1 MFFNRY
7 CLLRCLIALAIGVSA
22 ATLSWFTE
30 NNFEIPPELWHD
42 ISVASSLRPP
52 MHEFPLLWQNILSQ
66 FISHLG
72 LASCVSALKIAGAIS
87 LGLMSVLAFKFFSN
101 FIDKKEKNDFISLVI
116 ISLSTILFI
125 FSEPVW
131 LSSRILSPAMFLLF
145 LTMLV
150 LVLTQKA
157 VIGCSYFS
165 LVSAG
170 IFSGIL
176 AAETPLGVLSL
187 IFCIVSVR
195 LKDWDSCVIGDKPPS
210 LSNPIVAMVAIR
222 WTCLGFIISWAATI
236 AVNLTF
242 YRINGG
248 GGESDVV
255 IFISLVRYFVNYF
268 GVACRALS
276 PFGAFVMLVSIIA
289 PLVILLAR
297 RKKLCDLS
305 LMLPVRYAFFTAIV
319 GVIAFAQ
326 STGFRECHFWR
337 WMDDAFSSEYL
348 VSLGLLSSSLTVFLA
363 LRVFATDIFY
373 RNHTQIL
380 SETYVDAML
389 EESVILQRIISSY
402 KITTKVLRP
411 IACLLP
417 IVALVLVLPYKFDKT
432 RNEITAIVA
441 DIARESVDECADA
454 EMIFTDGSYDA
465 GIELFAAME
474 GKKLKALSL
483 MSKNGKYDTALR
495 LRGETS
501 EERMSLLKIGT
512 AEALRTWVK
521 ENNLIVSNIALQVG
535 MELWRKNID
544 AMPKAGGLVMRT
556 AGFAVGKS
564 EKAANRA
571 KAMAEQILELY
582 EKCDVSRIGYRELN
596 QLFVFG
602 QWRLSRMCRMR
613 ANEAERNGK
622 FDVAEIENE
631 LADRLDQANPEWRR
645 VQERMDWV
653 TKQQRVRLTPQEG
666 LKIGLERADFKLASV
681 YARQILTYDADDLKA
696 NFAVG
701 MGLFIDEEYGRAEKY
716 LRKCLVKAPNEPAVL
731 NNLAIALL
739 RLGRY
744 AEAETNAVK
753 ALEIM
758 PNSSEIRT
766 TLRHIRKAKTR
777 QKSP

>member
-1 MFFNRY
+1 
-7 CLLRCLIALAIGVSA
+7 
-22 ATLSWFTE
+22 
-30 NNFEIPPELWHD
+30 
-42 ISVASSLRPP
+42 
-52 MHEFPLLWQNILSQ
+52 
-66 FISHLG
+66 
-72 LASCVSALKIAGAIS
+72 
-87 LGLMSVLAFKFFSN
+87 
-101 FIDKKEKNDFISLVI
+101 
-116 ISLSTILFI
+116 
-125 FSEPVW
+125 
-131 LSSRILSPAMFLLF
+131 
-145 LTMLV
+145 
-150 LVLTQKA
+150 
-157 VIGCSYFS
+157 
-165 LVSAG
+165 
-170 IFSGIL
+170 
-176 AAETPLGVLSL
+176 
-187 IFCIVSVR
+187 
-195 LKDWDSCVIGDKPPS
+195 
-210 LSNPIVAMVAIR
+210 
-222 WTCLGFIISWAATI
+222 
-236 AVNLTF
+236 
-242 YRINGG
+242 
-248 GGESDVV
+248 
-255 IFISLVRYFVNYF
+255 
-268 GVACRALS
+268 
-276 PFGAFVMLVSIIA
+276 
-289 PLVILLAR
+289 
-297 RKKLCDLS
+297 
-305 LMLPVRYAFFTAIV
+305 
-319 GVIAFAQ
+319 
-326 STGFRECHFWR
+326 
-337 WMDDAFSSEYL
+337 
-348 VSLGLLSSSLTVFLA
+348 
-363 LRVFATDIFY
+363 
-373 RNHTQIL
+373 
-380 SETYVDAML
+380 ML

-582 EKCDVSRIGYRELN
+582 EKCNVSRIGYRELN